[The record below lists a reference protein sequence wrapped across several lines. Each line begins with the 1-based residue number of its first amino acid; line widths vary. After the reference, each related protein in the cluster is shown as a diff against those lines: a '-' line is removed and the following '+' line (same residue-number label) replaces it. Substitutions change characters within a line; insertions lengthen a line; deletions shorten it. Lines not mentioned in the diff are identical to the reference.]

1 MLPPITENIMG
12 KEPDS
17 NPRPSKKR
25 PPSTTPKVKSPK
37 EKSPKEKSPKEKVP
51 KEKVPKV
58 NVPKVNVP
66 KEKSQKPKPTENT
79 NELSVVQTPS
89 QQFAKQRIR
98 NQRTFSEVFAK
109 GMNGANNSG
118 ANNSDAN
125 HSDANHSDA
134 NNSGTNHSGANN
146 SGTNH
151 SGTNHSDA
159 NHSDANKLGINVE
172 TSVYNY
178 TIREAIRNGIVRK
191 TTHMPFVVL
200 YTSRLRS
207 VWWNLTTNPT
217 LYESICSG
225 EITPQMMETMTHMEL
240 NMEKWKE
247 ELRAKTLRD
256 QSRFANKETACTSV
270 YTCRKCRSRKCTF
283 CAVQIRSSD
292 EPMTVFVTC
301 LDCGKNFT
309 A

>member
-1 MLPPITENIMG
+1 MSKVSSKAKVMSQPKHNKSNTIPPITENMG
-12 KEPDS
+12 EEPES
-17 NPRPSKKR
+17 KSRPYKKR
-25 PPSTTPKVKSPK
+25 QPSTS
-37 EKSPKEKSPKEKVP
+37 VP
-51 KEKVPKV
+51 KQ
-58 NVPKVNVP
+58 NVPKQNKNKVQKQRATKKTQP
-66 KEKSQKPKPTENT
+66 KSPNT
-79 NELSVVQTPS
+79 NTTIDTNVSVAQTPS

-98 NQRTFSEVFAK
+98 NQRALSEVFSK
-109 GMNGANNSG
+109 GPIPSNDDANANN
-118 ANNSDAN
+118 
-125 HSDANHSDA
+125 
-134 NNSGTNHSGANN
+134 
-146 SGTNH
+146 
-151 SGTNHSDA
+151 
-159 NHSDANKLGINVE
+159 ANKLGINVE

-217 LYESICSG
+217 LYDSLCTG
-225 EITPQMMETMTHMEL
+225 EITPQMLETMTHMEL
-240 NMEKWKE
+240 NMEKWKD
-247 ELRAKTLRD
+247 ELHAKTLRD